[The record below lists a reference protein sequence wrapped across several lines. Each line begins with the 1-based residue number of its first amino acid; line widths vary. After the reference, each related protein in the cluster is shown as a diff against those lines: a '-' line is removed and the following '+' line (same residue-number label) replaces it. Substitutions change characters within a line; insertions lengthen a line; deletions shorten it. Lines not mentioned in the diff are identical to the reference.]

1 MPLYDRRSMEG
12 VYSVDESARMIR
24 NYRYAEEHMMRIMA
38 GWIALTP
45 ELQVKLE
52 FGRQVWDG
60 AQHADI
66 LGKRLP
72 ELRARAQVSEPPN
85 EDFVTFMHA
94 LANREAPEE
103 TIERLVGIYRVLKPH
118 LLSVYTQHLSACN
131 PVYEPPTIRM
141 LERLVHET
149 QEHVIKGQILLE
161 DIAHTVPMRERAVL
175 WQLALE
181 KLLVAAGGVLGRK
194 GQETDG
200 AAGGTYSGG
209 AGG

>member
-1 MPLYDRRSMEG
+1 MKELDPMPLYDRRSMEG
-12 VYSVDESARMIR
+12 VYSVEESARMLR
-24 NYRYAEEHMMRIMA
+24 HYRYAEEHMMRIMA

-85 EDFVTFMHA
+85 EAFVTFVNT
-94 LANREAPEE
+94 LANREAPED
-103 TIERLVGIYRVLKPH
+103 TIERLVGIFRVLKPH

-131 PVYEPPTIRM
+131 PVYEPPTIRI
-141 LERLVHET
+141 LERLIHET
-149 QEHVIKGQILLE
+149 QEHIVKGQILLE
-161 DIAHTVPMRERAVL
+161 DMANTVPTRERAVL
-175 WQLALE
+175 WQLELE
-181 KLLVAAGGVLGRK
+181 KLLVTAGGVLGRL
-194 GQETDG
+194 
-200 AAGGTYSGG
+200 GG
-209 AGG
+209 